1 MRRNTKRPSLLD
13 DEGPIDGIEA
23 TVPQVEEAQAV
34 DPAASS
40 KKEIMAEQFDRL
52 SLITTGGGFPTLVET
67 GKNAVEAVKKE
78 SQSSN
83 PSQEGRPAWLAQ
95 AEQNIALGVVK
106 SQLGNIAQDKDNEI
120 KALRAQLE
128 SAGAVVELDPDH
140 IEPSFVRDRM
150 EIGEEAIR
158 ELVRQIETQGQ
169 IVPILVRPLPNA
181 DGRYQVAYGH
191 RRLQVLKLL
200 GRKVKAVVKNL
211 SDTELI
217 IAQGQENNARLDLSF
232 IEKAR
237 FARVLKVRGLKND
250 EISAALGINNRMQLS
265 WYTKVTQYIPDDII
279 DAIGP
284 APEIG
289 RTRWLPLAEFI
300 QGNPGAL
307 TKAKEII
314 QEAAFTS
321 KDTNA
326 RFVYLANQVTKTK
339 KEGLPERS
347 LVSWKAQ
354 DGKVEANVSM
364 TDKRCTLQIDRSKD
378 AGFAEFLVSK
388 LDALYI
394 EYAGRPQ
401 AQ

>member
-1 MRRNTKRPSLLD
+1 MRRNAKRPSLLD

-23 TVPQVEEAQAV
+23 TVPQAEEQQAA
-34 DPAASS
+34 DPAASL
-40 KKEIMAEQFDRL
+40 KKERVAEQLDRL
-52 SLITTGGGFPTLVET
+52 SLITSGSGLPTLVET
-67 GKNAVEAVKKE
+67 GRNPVETVKKE
-78 SQSSN
+78 NQSTNLSQD
-83 PSQEGRPAWLAQ
+83 GRPAWLAQ
-95 AEQNIALGVVK
+95 AEQNIALGAVK

-128 SAGAVVELDPDH
+128 SAGTVVELDADH

-158 ELVRQIETQGQ
+158 ELARQIEAQGQ
-169 IVPILVRPLPNA
+169 IVPILVRPMPDA
-181 DGRYQVAYGH
+181 DGHYQVAYGH
-191 RRLQVLKLL
+191 RRLQALKLL

-237 FARVLKVRGLKND
+237 FARVLKARGLKND

-265 WYTKVTQYIPDDII
+265 WYTKVTQYIPEAII

-307 TKAKEII
+307 TKGREII
-314 QEAAFTS
+314 QEAAFVS

-326 RFVYLANQVTKTK
+326 RFVYLANKVTK
-339 KEGLPERS
+339 KEGKPERS
-347 LVSWKAQ
+347 PASWKAQ

-364 TDKRCTLQIDRSKD
+364 TDKRCTLQIDRSKN

-388 LDALYI
+388 LDALYV
-394 EYAGRPQ
+394 EYTGRPQ